1 MPLTNHNAH
10 GLKAYYHDCVMA
22 EEDRIDKHGEPVNY
36 VYAKLKADRVI
47 YAEKHKRSL
56 LYAKNHALEAQ
67 RAMDAIR
74 LIFLNSQKFSD
85 VLCDAS
91 TIYWSKVRDNHIKH
105 HAEWLELAKYF
116 KTKAEEH

>member
-1 MPLTNHNAH
+1 MPLTNHDAH
-10 GLKAYYHDCVMA
+10 GLKAYYHDCVMT

-67 RAMDAIR
+67 KAQDAIR
-74 LIFLNSQKFSD
+74 ILRLNSKGFTKQQ
-85 VLCDAS
+85 CDDFVA
-91 TIYWSKVRDNHIKH
+91 YWFKVRDNHVKH
-105 HAEWLELAKYF
+105 YAEWSELAEYF
-116 KTKAEEH
+116 KTKADGH

>member
-10 GLKAYYHDCVMA
+10 GLKAYYHDCVMT

-56 LYAKNHALEAQ
+56 LYAKNHELEAQ
-67 RAMDAIR
+67 RAQDAIR
-74 LIFLNSQKFSD
+74 LIFLNSQIFSE
-85 VLCDAS
+85 VLYDA
-91 TIYWSKVRDNHIKH
+91 TTTYWSKVRDNHVKH
-105 HAEWLELAKYF
+105 HAEWLELAEYF
-116 KTKAEEH
+116 KTKADEH